1 MSYSPS
7 KQILQNYANIL
18 VNYALG
24 NGKGIKP
31 GDVVQLVTRDSAKL
45 LYEELYRA
53 VILAGGHVL
62 TQYTPDDPSDN
73 NLERF
78 FFSHGNKDQI
88 NFYPQAYYDTLID
101 TIDHRLTVLSE
112 ENPHSLKGIDPK
124 LIMQR
129 NIARSHF
136 RETFFKKVNA
146 KKATW
151 TLALYAT
158 EGMAK
163 EAGLSLEAY
172 WEQIIDACYLRED
185 DPVATWKNLQKE
197 IHSVKDWL
205 NALDIRKV
213 HVKSEDADL
222 WITIGEERKWMAATG
237 QNIPSYEIFTSPDWR
252 GTEGWIRFNQPLYR
266 YGNLI
271 EGIELEFKNG
281 LVVNSKA
288 TKNENVLKEMIAT
301 KDADK
306 VGEFSLT
313 DKRHSRIT
321 KFMANTLYD
330 ENVGGEYGNTHIAVG
345 MAYKDAYNG
354 DPSTLTKEDWERL
367 GLNDSVVHTDIMSTK
382 DRTVTAVLSDGSER
396 VIYKDGMFQT

>member
-1 MSYSPS
+1 MAYSPS

-31 GDVVQLVTRDSAKL
+31 GDVVQLVVRDSAKL
-45 LYEELYRA
+45 LYEELYKT
-53 VILAGGHVL
+53 VIQAGGHVL
-62 TQYTPDDPSDN
+62 TQYIPDNASDN

-78 FFSHGNKDQI
+78 FFSHANEDQI
-88 NFYPQAYYDTLID
+88 NFYPQPYYETLIN

-112 ENPHSLKGIDPK
+112 EDPHNLKGIDPK

-146 KKATW
+146 KQATW

-163 EAGLSLEAY
+163 EAGLSLEEY
-172 WEQIIDACYLRED
+172 WEQIIEACYLREE
-185 DPVATWKNLQKE
+185 DPLSTWKNLQKE
-197 IHSVKDWL
+197 IHAVKDRL
-205 NALDIRKV
+205 NALNIQKV
-213 HVKSEDADL
+213 HIESEDADL
-222 WITIGEERKWMAATG
+222 WITIGEQRKWLAATG

-271 EGIELEFKNG
+271 EGIELEFKEG

-288 TKNENVLKEMIAT
+288 TQNESVLKEMIAT

-330 ENVGGEYGNTHIAVG
+330 ENVGGEFGNTHIAVG
-345 MAYKDAYNG
+345 MAYKDAFDG
-354 DPSTLTKEDWERL
+354 DPNTLTKDDWKRL

-382 DRTVTAVLSDGSER
+382 DRTVTAVLADGSER
-396 VIYKDGMFQT
+396 VIYRDGMFQV

>member
-1 MSYSPS
+1 MSYIPS
-7 KQILQNYANIL
+7 KQLLTNYANIL

-31 GDVVQLVTRDSAKL
+31 GDVVQLVANDSAKP
-45 LYEELYRA
+45 LYEELYKT
-53 VILAGGHVL
+53 IIMAGGNVL
-62 TQYTPDDPSDN
+62 PLYIPDDPSEHHLD
-73 NLERF
+73 RF
-78 FFSHGNKDQI
+78 FFSNANEDQI
-88 NFYPQAYYDTLID
+88 NFYPEALQEALID

-129 NIARSHF
+129 NIARKHF

-146 KKATW
+146 GKATW

-158 EGMAK
+158 EGMAR
-163 EAGLSLEAY
+163 EAGLSLEEY
-172 WEQIIDACYLRED
+172 WEQIIEACYLRED
-185 DPVATWKNLQKE
+185 DPVGTWANLQKD
-197 IHSVKDWL
+197 IHAVKDRL

-213 HVKSEDADL
+213 HIESEDADL
-222 WITIGEERKWMAATG
+222 RITIGEQRKWLAATG
-237 QNIPSYEIFTSPDWR
+237 QNIPSFEIFTSPDWR

-271 EGIELEFKNG
+271 EGIELEFKEG

-288 TKNENVLKEMIAT
+288 SSNEEVLKEMIAT

-330 ENVGGEYGNTHIAVG
+330 ENVGGAYGNTHIAVG
-345 MAYKDAYNG
+345 MAYKDAYAG
-354 DPSTLTKEDWERL
+354 DPSTLTEADWERL
-367 GLNDSVVHTDIMSTK
+367 GLNDSVVHTDIMSTA
-382 DRTVTAVLSDGSER
+382 DRTVTATLADGTEQ
-396 VIYKDGMFQT
+396 VIYKDGMFQV

>member
-1 MSYSPS
+1 MSYTPSP
-7 KQILQNYANIL
+7 QILENYANIL

-31 GDVVQLVTRDSAKL
+31 GDVVQIVAKDSAKL
-45 LYEELYRA
+45 LYAALYKA
-53 VILAGGHVL
+53 VIRAGGHVRPL
-62 TQYTPDDPSDN
+62 YQPDARSDN

-78 FFSHGNKDQI
+78 FFEHANEEQLE
-88 NFYPQAYYDTLID
+88 FYPKAYYETVID
-101 TIDHRLTVLSE
+101 TIDHRLTVLSDE
-112 ENPHSLKGIDPK
+112 DPHNLKGIDPK

-136 RETFFKKVNA
+136 REAFFKKVNA
-146 KKATW
+146 KQASW
-151 TLALYAT
+151 TLGLYAT

-163 EAGLSLEAY
+163 EAGLSLETY
-172 WEQIIDACYLRED
+172 WEQIIDACYLREE
-185 DPVATWKNLQKE
+185 DPVSTWKNLQQE
-197 IHSVKDWL
+197 IHAVKDRL

-222 WITIGEERKWMAATG
+222 WITIGEQRKWLAATG

-271 EGIELEFKNG
+271 EGIELEFKDG

-288 TKNENVLKEMIAT
+288 TKNEAVLKEMIAT

-330 ENVGGEYGNTHIAVG
+330 ENVGGEFGNTHIAVG
-345 MAYKDAYNG
+345 MAYKDAYAG
-354 DPSTLTKEDWERL
+354 DANTLTKEDWKRL
-367 GLNDSVVHTDIMSTK
+367 GLNDSVVHTDIMSTT
-382 DRTVTAVLSDGSER
+382 DRTVTAVLADGSEQ
-396 VIYKDGMFQT
+396 VIYKEGMFQV

>member
-1 MSYSPS
+1 MSYTPS
-7 KQILQNYANIL
+7 QHLLQNYANIL

-24 NGKGIKP
+24 NGKGINP
-31 GDVVQLVTRDSAKL
+31 GDVVQLVASDSAKP
-45 LYEELYRA
+45 LYEALYKA
-53 VILAGGHVL
+53 IIQAGGHVL
-62 TQYTPDDPSDN
+62 PLYTPDSASED

-78 FFSHGNKDQI
+78 FFSHANEEQLK
-88 NFYPQAYYDTLID
+88 FYPEAYYDTLID
-101 TIDHRLTVLSE
+101 TIDHRLTVLSD
-112 ENPHSLKGIDPK
+112 ENPHKLKGVDPK

-146 KKATW
+146 KKASW

-172 WEQIIDACYLRED
+172 WEQIIEACYLREE
-185 DPVATWKNLQKE
+185 DPVGTWRNLQKE
-197 IHSVKDWL
+197 IHAVKDRL

-222 WITIGEERKWMAATG
+222 WITIGEQRKWLAATG

-252 GTEGWIRFNQPLYR
+252 GTNGWIRFNQPLYR

-271 EGIELEFKNG
+271 EGIELEFKDG
-281 LVVNSKA
+281 LVIHSKA
-288 TKNENVLKEMIAT
+288 SKNEHVLKQMIAT

-330 ENVGGEYGNTHIAVG
+330 ENVGGEFGNTHIAVG

-354 DPSTLTKEDWERL
+354 DPSTLTEEDWERL

-382 DRTVTAVLSDGSER
+382 DRIVTAVLADESEQ
-396 VIYKDGMFQT
+396 VIYKDGMFQV